1 MLQLLYIDIAKVD
14 WDVTHVVMG
23 IYDISSVCFKCF
35 ICSRC
40 MLQVF
45 YLDIAYTYMLQ
56 AYVSS
61 VSRCFIHMF
70 ASVSFECC
78 I

>member
-14 WDVTHVVMG
+14 RDVTHVVMG
-23 IYDISSVCFKCF
+23 IYDISSVCSKGF

-56 AYVSS
+56 VYVSS
-61 VSRCFIHMF
+61 VFRCFVHMF
-70 ASVSFECC
+70 ASVSSECC